1 VYVRRALV
9 DPDERSRL
17 LGAVISQHTRYF
29 RDAPQLLEVVAHLKR
44 CGPGRRRVWSA
55 GCSTGE
61 EPLSLLALAEEHQL
75 SIELVASDVSSEAV
89 DATRSAVAAR
99 ASTSRVR
106 VVRHDLIQEA
116 PPDRGFDVILCRNVL
131 LYYEANAG
139 RAALDRLR
147 SALSAEGRVFLGA
160 TDLLAMGLG
169 GSAAPA
175 RRNEGAPTAG
185 AAASPPARAP
195 APARPLPAADVAAL
209 LAEAHAAIQ
218 ARDLR
223 RAEEV
228 VRRAEALEPD
238 RAETHY
244 VRGIF
249 HRKQGDGAAALISF
263 RRAAF
268 LDPGLWQAYV
278 LLADEWR
285 RAGHPARADAAE
297 QEASRLLEA
306 RSDEVVDPLD
316 MRIARSMVRLPIS
329 RP

>member
-1 VYVRRALV
+1 
-9 DPDERSRL
+9 
-17 LGAVISQHTRYF
+17 
-29 RDAPQLLEVVAHLKR
+29 
-44 CGPGRRRVWSA
+44 
-55 GCSTGE
+55 
-61 EPLSLLALAEEHQL
+61 
-75 SIELVASDVSSEAV
+75 
-89 DATRSAVAAR
+89 
-99 ASTSRVR
+99 
-106 VVRHDLIQEA
+106 
-116 PPDRGFDVILCRNVL
+116 
-131 LYYEANAG
+131 
-139 RAALDRLR
+139 
-147 SALSAEGRVFLGA
+147 
-160 TDLLAMGLG
+160 LAMGLG
-169 GSAAPA
+169 GSAAPP
-175 RRNEGAPTAG
+175 RRNEGARTAG
-185 AAASPPARAP
+185 AAASPPAGGAP

-249 HRKQGDGAAALISF
+249 HRKQGDGPAALISF